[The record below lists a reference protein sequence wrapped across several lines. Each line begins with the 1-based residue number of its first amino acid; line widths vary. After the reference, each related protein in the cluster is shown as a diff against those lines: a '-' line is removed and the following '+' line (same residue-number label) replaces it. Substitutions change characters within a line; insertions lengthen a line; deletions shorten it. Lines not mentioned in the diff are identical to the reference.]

1 LSSHWKFSKQIKRDS
16 LYSFHSWM
24 GIITGSIMILVGFS
38 GSIAVFNDEIE
49 WLVTPEIRADPSKE
63 SVSINEVIEG
73 VRSVSE
79 AASFQLL
86 FPPGEHWS
94 FAAIVDT
101 DSTALNVLISPETGR
116 VTKVTPRDGYSWSL
130 SFWIRQFHVR
140 LLLGL
145 WGRILVGIFGIT
157 LILSCITGILLHRSW
172 IKSMFQIRS
181 NKRPRVF
188 YMDLHKLIGFWSL
201 LFNIMI
207 GFTGAFLGL
216 ENLYN
221 QIQQKWVSSTIETPI
236 VRSQETSRGN
246 LTTNGTSLPILPAS
260 ELISR
265 AQARFPRMNITRVH
279 FPRLDRAKSEY
290 SNPVVISGDHPGALI
305 ATGQSR
311 VVINP
316 HSGDVIESEDARQ
329 LKTSSLLYNMLDP
342 LHHGYLGKGF
352 GTSIKYLV
360 KILWALLGITPGLL
374 AITGSIMW
382 WMRKKQR
389 AIPKPYEASFLQ
401 EPQLNADASR
411 SIWQQQPWQ
420 QSALVASMPFLALGY
435 LVQAIVWRNGWL
447 IDLTMLQHWLIKP
460 ISLMALCFPV
470 TIWLY
475 RYPNKLITAS
485 KYNNWKA
492 SSSGVLLGLWY
503 LFLVCLLN

>member
-1 LSSHWKFSKQIKRDS
+1 
-16 LYSFHSWM
+16 
-24 GIITGSIMILVGFS
+24 MILVGFS

-101 DSTALNVLISPETGR
+101 DSTALNVLISPETGH

-157 LILSCITGILLHRSW
+157 LILSCITGILLDRNR
-172 IKSMFQIRS
+172 IKSI
-181 NKRPRVF
+181 

-221 QIQQKWVSSTIETPI
+221 QIQQKWVNPTIETPI
-236 VRSQETSRGN
+236 VASQETSVEDLATDGI
-246 LTTNGTSLPILPAS
+246 SLQILPAS

-265 AQARFPRMNITRVH
+265 AQAHFPRMNITRVS
-279 FPRLDRAKSEY
+279 FPRLNRDQSEY
-290 SNPVVISGDHPGALI
+290 SNPVVINGDHPGALI

-316 HSGDVIESEDARQ
+316 HSGDVLEAEDARQ
-329 LKTSSLLYNMLDP
+329 LETSSLLYNMLDP

-352 GTSIKYLV
+352 GTSIKYLI

-389 AIPKPYEASFLQ
+389 AIPRSYQKSFLQ
-401 EPQLNADASR
+401 DDGR
-411 SIWQQQPWQ
+411 
-420 QSALVASMPFLALGY
+420 F
-435 LVQAIVWRNGWL
+435 
-447 IDLTMLQHWLIKP
+447 
-460 ISLMALCFPV
+460 V
-470 TIWLY
+470 TV
-475 RYPNKLITAS
+475 S
-485 KYNNWKA
+485 F
-492 SSSGVLLGLWY
+492 GQE
-503 LFLVCLLN
+503 